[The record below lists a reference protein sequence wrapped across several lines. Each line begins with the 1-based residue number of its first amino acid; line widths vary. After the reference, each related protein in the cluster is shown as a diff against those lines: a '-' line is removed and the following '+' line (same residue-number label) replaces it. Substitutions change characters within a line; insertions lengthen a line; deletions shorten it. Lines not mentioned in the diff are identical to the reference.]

1 MAGIGEQTR
10 AESGEGGQRHPGGA
24 HRGTLAV
31 AGIRIGVL
39 AVDLLGVALVLEEF
53 GRVVAAGGAGV
64 VISSMAGQL
73 AQPLT
78 AEQCQALTRTPAP
91 ELLKLPFA
99 SPQQVTDSGVAY
111 AIAKR
116 ANQVRVEA
124 ASLAWGQRGATRCA
138 ANRGRCC
145 PDAQQTSCRDTGV
158 PWCADVEVQSPLC
171 SPGQVTRLCSGHA
184 MNPSDTSQR
193 VAGSYRSVGRG
204 GCENGAWTTDWN
216 RGARF
221 SGRPAPISPR

>member
-1 MAGIGEQTR
+1 VLLADANESTLHAAAETMTADGYHVLGQQVDVSSQESVSRLARKAVKAGSVTQVVHT
-10 AESGEGGQRHPGGA
+10 
-24 HRGTLAV
+24 
-31 AGIRIGVL
+31 AGLSPSQASASAVL

-78 AEQCQALTRTPAP
+78 AEQYQALTRTPAA
-91 ELLKLPFA
+91 ELLNLPFA

-124 ASLAWGQRGATRCA
+124 ASLAWNQRGATRCA

-145 PDAQQTSCRDTGV
+145 PDAQQTNCRDTGALV
-158 PWCADVEVQSPLC
+158 C
-171 SPGQVTRLCSGHA
+171 SC
-184 MNPSDTSQR
+184 
-193 VAGSYRSVGRG
+193 RG
-204 GCENGAWTTDWN
+204 
-216 RGARF
+216 
-221 SGRPAPISPR
+221 PIAPV